1 MRMKSSNV
9 AQARAVMACAIGLMV
24 VSFAPQLRAD
34 DWRKESAAEE
44 VALAADEGEHD
55 ADAKNGESALTGG
68 TNAAKDKAAP
78 PLPFDPD
85 LAIFTAVVFLLLLA
99 VLTKF
104 AWRPIVEGL
113 NKRERSIADQ
123 IDEAHKAADK
133 ANESLRQYEARL
145 AAAEEEVRQM
155 LAAARRDADVAR
167 DRMIAEARAA
177 ADKERQR
184 ALDDIRSAKNAALN
198 ELAQKSVDAAIELAG
213 RVVERELK
221 PADHA
226 QLIRQAV
233 EQFPSRN

>member
-1 MRMKSSNV
+1 MKVPHIAMVLV
-9 AQARAVMACAIGLMV
+9 ALAGVVGVRAASPTAMV
-24 VSFAPQLRAD
+24 RAD
-34 DWRKESAAEE
+34 ESDRGKGAL
-44 VALAADEGEHD
+44 VSLAADEG
-55 ADAKNGESALTGG
+55 DAKSEGEKTG
-68 TNAAKDKAAP
+68 AATAETEGPAP